1 MISIS
6 PDTSRSVPS
15 LKGLDVTESEWRL
28 DISEYDQFIE
38 SATGIAVGKTPS
50 AAECYRIGNRLEALI
65 EDYQQTGE
73 WERLQREYPAIESSD
88 ELVGLARFF
97 RQCHD
102 CRVEEHSSLVD

>member
-1 MISIS
+1 MIRIS

-28 DISEYDQFIE
+28 DISEYVRFIE
-38 SATGIAVGKTPS
+38 SATGFEMREDLS
-50 AAECYRIGNRLEALI
+50 ATECYRIGNRLEALI
-65 EDYQQTGE
+65 EDYQRTGE
-73 WERLQREYPAIESSD
+73 WERLQREYPAIESAD